1 MHPLGLVLKAGAWY
15 LIAAVDGKPRTYRI
29 SSILKLRTLDARAVR
44 PAKFDL
50 ARYWTESLQRFET
63 ELYKERATVLAS
75 PRGIKLLSNLG
86 SAVATAIAATP
97 LKKLK
102 DGRVRIVIPYES
114 VEDATPLLLP
124 LAPDVEVVEP
134 EALKRAL
141 VHRLQEISSCY
152 SQPPGD

>member
-1 MHPLGLVLKAGAWY
+1 MNTERWSSSTGSRTVRETSGA
-15 LIAAVDGKPRTYRI
+15 
-29 SSILKLRTLDARAVR
+29 
-44 PAKFDL
+44 
-50 ARYWTESLQRFET
+50 
-63 ELYKERATVLAS
+63 
-75 PRGIKLLSNLG
+75 SNWP
-86 SAVATAIAATP
+86 IAATP